1 MKNVSHSAKNLI
13 LDILVK
19 QQIRPT
25 AAEVLKHPWIKDTQD
40 ITIEYPISEGS
51 LDVDWQTFS
60 SFQKQSKLKKATLLY
75 IASQL
80 SESEIYDIG
89 RLFKKYDSNN
99 DGVISFDEFKKS
111 KSFFQKLVKNKI
123 K

>member
-1 MKNVSHSAKNLI
+1 MKNVSHSAKTLI
-13 LDILVK
+13 LDMLVK

-25 AAEVLKHPWIKDTQD
+25 AAEVLKHPWIKDTKD
-40 ITIEYPISEGS
+40 ITIDYPIREGF
-51 LDVDWQTFS
+51 LDLDWQTFS

-111 KSFFQKLVKNKI
+111 KSFFY
-123 K
+123 